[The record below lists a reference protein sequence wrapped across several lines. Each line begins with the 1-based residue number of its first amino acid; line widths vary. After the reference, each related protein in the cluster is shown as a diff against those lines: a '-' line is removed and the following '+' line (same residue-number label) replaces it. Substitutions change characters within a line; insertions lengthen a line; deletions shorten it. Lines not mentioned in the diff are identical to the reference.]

1 MSRLFTPIRLG
12 GVEID
17 NRIVV
22 APMCQYSAIDGVP
35 QPWHAQHL
43 GSLSLSGAG
52 LVVVEATAVEAI
64 GRITPRD
71 TGLWNDA
78 QEQAFAALLKGF
90 RSYTPARF
98 GIQLAHAGRKASTH
112 APWIER
118 GAPLK
123 PEEGAWTTVAPS
135 PLPFAEG
142 WPAPEPLDE
151 AGMARVRDAFVQAAA
166 RADRAGFDLVELHAA
181 HGYLLNEFASALANQ
196 RTDAW
201 GGALQKRLRFPL
213 EVAEAVRAVWPRTK
227 VLGVRL
233 NGSDWA
239 EGGITPDDAAAF
251 SRELKALGCDYVHVS
266 SGGLVPWAKIP
277 GGQPGY
283 QVPFAAKV
291 KADVED
297 LPVIAVGMIT
307 DARQAEAILQENQAD
322 MVALAR
328 ALLDDPRWG
337 WRAAD
342 RLGAPSP
349 TPVQYERAG
358 KKTWAGY
365 AHAHHELD

>member
-12 GVEID
+12 GIELS

-22 APMCQYSAIDGVP
+22 APMCQYSASEGVA

-52 LVVVEATAVEAI
+52 LVIVEATGVEAA
-64 GRITPRD
+64 GRITAGD

-78 QEQAFAALLKGF
+78 QEEAFARLLKGF
-90 RSYTPARF
+90 RSFTPAHF

-118 GAPLK
+118 GGPLK
-123 PEEGAWTTVAPS
+123 PEDGAWTTYAPS
-135 PLPFAEG
+135 PIPFADG
-142 WPAPEPLDE
+142 WHTPEALDE
-151 AGMARVRDAFVQAAA
+151 AGMARVRDGFVQAAQ

-181 HGYLLNEFASALANQ
+181 HGYLLNEFCSGLANH
-196 RTDAW
+196 RTDRY
-201 GGALQKRLRFPL
+201 GGSLENRLRFPL
-213 EVAEAVRAVWPRTK
+213 EIAEAVRAVWPRSK
-227 VLGVRL
+227 ALGVRL
-233 NGSDWA
+233 NGSDWT
-239 EGGITPDDAAAF
+239 EGGITPEEAAVF
-251 SRELKALGCDYVHVS
+251 SRELKALGVDYVHVS
-266 SGGLVPWAKIP
+266 SGGLISSAKIP
-277 GGQPGY
+277 GSQPGY

-291 KADVED
+291 KAENPE
-297 LPVIAVGMIT
+297 LAVIAVGMIT
-307 DARQAEAILQENQAD
+307 DPNQAEAILQEGKAD

-328 ALLDDPRWG
+328 AMLDDPRWG

-342 RLGAPSP
+342 RLGAPAP
-349 TPVQYERAG
+349 VPVQYERAT